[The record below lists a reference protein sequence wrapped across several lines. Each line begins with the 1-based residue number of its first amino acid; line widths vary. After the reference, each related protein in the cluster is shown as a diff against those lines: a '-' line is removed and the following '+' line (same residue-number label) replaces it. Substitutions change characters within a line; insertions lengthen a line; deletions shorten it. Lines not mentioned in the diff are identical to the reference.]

1 MSAVFEDEPRIG
13 WTEIIVEAL
22 RGIKS
27 ELLLYALAVATILVG
42 SAYLGID
49 VLKELKWLLVGVFS
63 AGLLAYFLSRA
74 VPEARKRLIRQRR
87 G

>member
-1 MSAVFEDEPRIG
+1 MSAVFEDEPRIA
-13 WTEIIVEAL
+13 WTEIIIEAL

-27 ELLLYALAVATILVG
+27 ELLLYALAVAAILVG

-49 VLKELKWLLVGVFS
+49 VLRELKWPLVGVFS
-63 AGLLAYFLSRA
+63 VGLLAYFFSRS